1 MCKAISA
8 LLCPRVLNLDAFAGV
23 QSWSLLLSM
32 PRQEELFHSTWPID
46 SKGPSEAVNS
56 FPHKEVQFFV
66 GNLCLMILAIWLDSK
81 ASLMQSAL
89 QTLSC
94 LILSCC
100 FVSVLSDSL
109 RPHGLQPTRLLSP
122 WDSPGE
128 NTGVG
133 CHGLLQGIFPTQ
145 ESNPNLLHWQ
155 AGSLP
160 FTLPDLYVESK
171 TMPLSL
177 PTMGPGSNHHFK
189 HSQHCNPLETS
200 EVVEANMCYIA
211 LPNSHQFPHRS
222 FGPLP

>member
-23 QSWSLLLSM
+23 QSWSLSLSM

-100 FVSVLSDSL
+100 FVSQFCLTLCDPMDYSPPGSSVHGILQARTLEWVVMPSCRGSSRPRNRTRISCTGRQVLYHSHYLIFTLSL
-109 RPHGLQPTRLLSP
+109 KPCPFHFQP
-122 WDSPGE
+122 WDLALTIISS
-128 NTGVG
+128 
-133 CHGLLQGIFPTQ
+133 I
-145 ESNPNLLHWQ
+145 
-155 AGSLP
+155 
-160 FTLPDLYVESK
+160 
-171 TMPLSL
+171 LSTVI
-177 PTMGPGSNHHFK
+177 PWKPQK
-189 HSQHCNPLETS
+189 
-200 EVVEANMCYIA
+200 
-211 LPNSHQFPHRS
+211 
-222 FGPLP
+222 